1 MAEKLQED
9 SKSAKKKQE
18 VISELE
24 KLKGQDLRVLQGETA
39 SLNEELEKLK
49 TEWDEYKKPINEEI
63 FANKQMLN
71 ERKVEYQYKNEK
83 IKDLKK
89 DFKKAVEDLEHK
101 KKVHEYMKVE
111 VEKMPKD
118 VNRNQYLK
126 RINEIIKTLKDQ
138 KKEIIGVLDDV
149 KAIQKDTEAVL
160 AQTKAIDND
169 VETIIFDDASKKKDK
184 TAKDIYEQVQSLK
197 KNFNLVI
204 TNVQEQNKIKN
215 QIRDVETKNEEYRIK

>member
-1 MAEKLQED
+1 
-9 SKSAKKKQE
+9 
-18 VISELE
+18 
-24 KLKGQDLRVLQGETA
+24 LRVLQGETA
-39 SLNEELEKLK
+39 GLNEELEKLK

-126 RINEIIKTLKDQ
+126 RINEIIKTLKD
-138 KKEIIGVLDDV
+138 
-149 KAIQKDTEAVL
+149 
-160 AQTKAIDND
+160 
-169 VETIIFDDASKKKDK
+169 
-184 TAKDIYEQVQSLK
+184 
-197 KNFNLVI
+197 
-204 TNVQEQNKIKN
+204 
-215 QIRDVETKNEEYRIK
+215 

>member
-1 MAEKLQED
+1 MSEKLQEE
-9 SKSAKKKQE
+9 SKSSKKKQE
-18 VISELE
+18 VIIELE

-39 SLNEELEKLK
+39 GLNEELEKLK

-89 DFKKAVEDLEHK
+89 DFKKAVEDLDHK

-111 VEKMPKD
+111 LEKLPKD

-126 RINEIIKTLKDQ
+126 RINEIIKTLKD
-138 KKEIIGVLDDV
+138 
-149 KAIQKDTEAVL
+149 
-160 AQTKAIDND
+160 
-169 VETIIFDDASKKKDK
+169 
-184 TAKDIYEQVQSLK
+184 
-197 KNFNLVI
+197 
-204 TNVQEQNKIKN
+204 
-215 QIRDVETKNEEYRIK
+215 

>member
-1 MAEKLQED
+1 MSEKLQEE
-9 SKSAKKKQE
+9 SKSSKKKQE
-18 VISELE
+18 VIIELE

-39 SLNEELEKLK
+39 GLNEELEKLK

-89 DFKKAVEDLEHK
+89 DFKKAVEDLDHK

-111 VEKMPKD
+111 VEKLPKD

-126 RINEIIKTLKDQ
+126 RINEIIKTLKD
-138 KKEIIGVLDDV
+138 
-149 KAIQKDTEAVL
+149 
-160 AQTKAIDND
+160 
-169 VETIIFDDASKKKDK
+169 
-184 TAKDIYEQVQSLK
+184 
-197 KNFNLVI
+197 
-204 TNVQEQNKIKN
+204 
-215 QIRDVETKNEEYRIK
+215 